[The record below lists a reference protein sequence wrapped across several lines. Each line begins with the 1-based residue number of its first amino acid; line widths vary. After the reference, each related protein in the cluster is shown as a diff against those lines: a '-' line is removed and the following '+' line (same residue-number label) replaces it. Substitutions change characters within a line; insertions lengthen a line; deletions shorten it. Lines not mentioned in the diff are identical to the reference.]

1 MDSDG
6 LVEYFLKWKGYS
18 DEENTWEP
26 LENVET
32 EEIIIEYEKKNKG
45 SVFSRLGSKKESD
58 EQETKIESI
67 ENGKDNGEI
76 SKDTTTTTTTNDD
89 NKSDQSSEEKF
100 NVDGVVFQFNSKAI
114 LFEFTIPERDAEYI
128 GEIKTQ
134 TLKLNKSDEGKSIPN
149 DVTDEDIGNYIH
161 VGDEL
166 KCLVKQVRKSTKK
179 ISNFF
184 FVLFNKNSVKFQS
197 STLETFSY
205 EEEQEEIGN
214 DGDIQKANK

>member
-45 SVFSRLGSKKESD
+45 SVFSRLGTKKESD
-58 EQETKIESI
+58 DQETKIESI
-67 ENGKDNGEI
+67 ENGKDDGEI
-76 SKDTTTTTTTNDD
+76 SKDTTTTTNDE

-100 NVDGVVFQFNSKAI
+100 NVDGVVFQFNSKVI

-166 KCLVKQVRKSTKK
+166 KCLVQQVRKSTKK
-179 ISNFF
+179 INKYFF
-184 FVLFNKNSVKFQS
+184 LYYVFNKNSVKFQS

>member
-1 MDSDG
+1 M
-6 LVEYFLKWKGYS
+6 EYFLKWKGYS

-76 SKDTTTTTTTNDD
+76 SKDTTTTTTNDD

-100 NVDGVVFQFNSKAI
+100 NVDGVVFQFNSKVI

-166 KCLVKQVRKSTKK
+166 KCLVKQVRNFTKK
-179 ISNFF
+179 LINIFF
-184 FVLFNKNSVKFQS
+184 FVFIKNSVKFQS